1 MSVVWFGCVYT
12 VSPLTVGPFLS
23 KVKKLRP
30 PNYSSLVCVQIYYK
44 HQMVGLLERGIGIW
58 PTQLPRYAE
67 AVMLM
72 DDDIE
77 DTLIPMKS
85 INYSSP
91 GAIIR
96 EWQELIH
103 PLGGTYYYNN
113 KKNTYTSMDIN
124 RCQDLQALE
133 AFIDASRSAA
143 KEDGWVLVVCPTIF
157 MGEDRY
163 QYYYVVPDHQTIAW
177 LEDID
182 GRILFGECVNPS
194 KWRHKRLELEAQYWR
209 HFEFFPHNFR
219 MNTSQVRRIRRE
231 IGCYLGEALTL
242 SQSTAASMF
251 WTLDQ
256 MNQVVAQLA
265 SIEDLAE
272 NESIEE
278 TGIVFCC
285 RILYILRHYQYLHRY
300 NQPEARLIQTHTVRE
315 RRRKNRLV
323 SFIANAV
330 AMVLCVPVTIERIQT
345 TSVDGIV
352 NGVEVRRFVNDVT
365 NQAKGQITLAGVSM
379 ALDVAI
385 LAIPG
390 LGTSAMTQTLCSC
403 SLILGVG
410 CIFAGN
416 MVQHFGERMG
426 SLDFAAYYLRKKRM
440 VLIIITSIPTFFCIL
455 SVIGSILGFLSGVI
469 RDFSP
474 SAPLIITCIITLCIV
489 ACLLLVLLISS
500 YGPGLTRIRPQ

>member
-1 MSVVWFGCVYT
+1 
-12 VSPLTVGPFLS
+12 
-23 KVKKLRP
+23 
-30 PNYSSLVCVQIYYK
+30 
-44 HQMVGLLERGIGIW
+44 MVGLLERGIGIW

-85 INYSSP
+85 INYSSSVTFVPAFVTLTPSSP

-113 KKNTYTSMDIN
+113 KKASALCIIIDINTYTSMDIN

-133 AFIDASRSAA
+133 AFINASRSAA

-194 KWRHKRLELEAQYWR
+194 KWRHKRLELEAQYCETHKERNRLLSWR
-209 HFEFFPHNFR
+209 
-219 MNTSQVRRIRRE
+219 T
-231 IGCYLGEALTL
+231 EALTL

-265 SIEDLAE
+265 SIE

-390 LGTSAMTQTLCSC
+390 
-403 SLILGVG
+403 
-410 CIFAGN
+410 N

-426 SLDFAAYYLRKKRM
+426 SLDFAVRF
-440 VLIIITSIPTFFCIL
+440 T
-455 SVIGSILGFLSGVI
+455 
-469 RDFSP
+469 
-474 SAPLIITCIITLCIV
+474 
-489 ACLLLVLLISS
+489 
-500 YGPGLTRIRPQ
+500 